1 MTQRSL
7 PAWFTGSRVQGHT
20 RLPVKR
26 LDWDQFQGAA
36 EGFKALGA
44 TVFSRHFKSRAEDP
58 WDVGIW
64 QDMVVK
70 AHLLDMKVIAY
81 YWHMAEKTVADL
93 HPEWVCKQPDRT
105 TPILKNPDDA
115 EDDPENFAYLDI
127 TGPYG
132 EVVLSRLL
140 TLRQIGVDGLMF
152 DERHLPPGGCWGSA
166 LEDAWKA
173 GTGQPAPGPDDPGY
187 AGFLD
192 FKARKIE
199 DTFVGW
205 RDAVHAQHPDVV
217 LEVSTTSIPALTP
230 REMTTRLVRVADSAK
245 NEYRLALNKGLSG
258 DAFSDADGTPA
269 IDPPEDHVRQA
280 VGWTVLRDSADAR
293 PPRIW
298 VSGVPNEDHA
308 RGAAGSILEFGCIA
322 NMDVD
327 EPTLVP
333 PHNEVGD
340 GKTPAPAL
348 QAAFKLGRDVS
359 PHLAAAQPVRWAAVH
374 FPELARN
381 ARENVK
387 AAWKEVL
394 WPMVGAFQALSEDGL
409 PVGIVN
415 DEQLAG
421 DELAGYRVLFL
432 PDPDGLSVAQQQA
445 KEGFLGRGG
454 VVVENNPAWG
464 WSDPLTREAAFASF
478 RAAILLQSTS
488 APVRVMGRP
497 QKSYGVSYR
506 SGGRLVVAVT
516 NDFSWI
522 QITNANT
529 GTPNVAVDKALDAT
543 GVRVTWR
550 KGQGLPESWG
560 PFPFPRLRAFEAVE
574 QKWLPVHPVFPSGY
588 RVDLPAFSFLA
599 VLVVARRLR
608 PLVPHEQVPD
618 RQDVK

>member
-1 MTQRSL
+1 MKQRSL
-7 PAWFTGSRVQGHT
+7 PAWFTGNRVQGHT
-20 RLPVKR
+20 RLPVKQLNR
-26 LDWDQFQGAA
+26 DQFQDAA
-36 EGFKALGA
+36 KGFKALGA

-58 WDVGIW
+58 WREEVW
-64 QDMVVK
+64 RPMVDK
-70 AHLLDMKVIAY
+70 AHEAGMKVIAY
-81 YWHMAEKTVADL
+81 YWHMAETSLATA
-93 HPEWVCKQPDRT
+93 HPDWVCRKPDRT
-105 TPILKNPDDA
+105 TPILKNPEDA
-115 EDDPENFAYLDI
+115 EDDVGNFAYLDI

-140 TLRQIGVDGLMF
+140 KLAEIGVDGLMF
-152 DERHLPPGGCWGSA
+152 DERHLPPEGCWGSA

-173 GTGQPAPGPDDPGY
+173 ETGRPNAPSKDQEGYPA
-187 AGFLD
+187 FLD

-199 DTFVGW
+199 DTFVHW

-217 LEVSTTSIPALTP
+217 LDVSTTTIPALTP
-230 REMTTRLVRVADSAK
+230 REMTTRLVGVADSAK
-245 NEYRLALNKGLSG
+245 NEYRLALNKGLSSG
-258 DAFSDADGTPA
+258 AFTGTDAV
-269 IDPPEDHVRQA
+269 DPPEDHVRQA
-280 VGWTVLRDSADAR
+280 VGWTVLRDSADGR

-308 RGAAGSILEFGCIA
+308 QGAAGSILAFGCIA

-333 PHNEVGD
+333 PHEIAAE

-348 QAAFKLGRDVS
+348 RAAFKLGRDVS
-359 PHLAAAQPVRWAAVH
+359 SHLAAAQPVRWAAVH
-374 FPELARN
+374 FPEIARN
-381 ARENVK
+381 AREDAK

-394 WPMVGAFQALSEDGL
+394 WPMVGGFQALSEDGL

-421 DELAGYRVLFL
+421 DGLAGYRVLFL

-445 KEGFLGRGG
+445 VASFLSRGG
-454 VVVENNPAWG
+454 VVVENNTAWA
-464 WSDPLTREAAFASF
+464 WSDPSARDAAFAAF
-478 RAAILLQSTS
+478 RAAIQQRLTS
-488 APVRVMGRP
+488 APVRVTGRP
-497 QKSYGVSYR
+497 HGSYGVPYR
-506 SGGRLVVAVT
+506 SGNRLVVAVT

-522 QITNANT
+522 QITNEETGSPDVVAN
-529 GTPNVAVDKALDAT
+529 KALDAT

-560 PFPFPRLRAFEAVE
+560 PFPFPRLRAFEAVK